1 MVTALLAERV
11 EGIQSIAVDSIE
23 PFTEGL
29 AGFPREAV
37 TGQTVGEEGLLVLLD
52 LEHILSRPEF
62 VIDQK
67 RGSE

>member
-1 MVTALLAERV
+1 M
-11 EGIQSIAVDSIE
+11 
-23 PFTEGL
+23 
-29 AGFPREAV
+29 
-37 TGQTVGEEGLLVLLD
+37 GQMVGEEGLLVLLD